1 MTEEKKMWISELI
14 NQGQALLENQENTE
28 LYDVSY
34 LYDYIETERN
44 LKSSLKKAADEGR
57 KLVIGIVGAVKA
69 GKSSF
74 LNALLFDGEQYLP
87 KAITPSTATLTK
99 ITYSESPKAI
109 VHFFSREDWDQIE
122 KYVATYEAKLDALY
136 VDYCAKF
143 EESKKKDKQVGRKD
157 RVLLS
162 KEEYEIKLF
171 RSVYKDDRILS
182 AVELKRMA
190 SASGVLEHLG
200 EDVELRGN
208 IIEKITDYIDAKGV
222 YTAIVK
228 NVELMVDNKN
238 IEGIEI
244 IDTPGLCDPVVS
256 RGQKTKEELKDCD
269 VVFLLS
275 SVCEFLPADTIN
287 LMVNSLPSAGVD
299 EVLVIGSRFDDGI
312 TDDKGGDFLT
322 KAKKTKAACEKSFCR
337 NMEMI
342 KTSGRSNELTS
353 KIEKSDRLYVSSM
366 CYVLNKK
373 IKKGIQFNEEE
384 AKVYEQLQEYS
395 GFKDEYLSQ
404 ISGLN
409 EVKKRL
415 NAILK
420 RKEEIIAQNDNKLV
434 ENAASNFSKIIY
446 DIKTYVETNNIKLRN
461 MSKEEVEEKSQNIRD
476 ALVMSRKQMTT
487 LFETTGLQCEK
498 KLIST
503 KSILTQEMANYTSFK
518 TTTDTFEDVATVNA
532 GFCGLRKDI
541 VKTTVTTKKASTAQV
556 KINLQN
562 YNARIMQ
569 VINDEFTYLFNQ
581 EQFVRKIKEI
591 IMKAFEAGDTDY
603 EKEDIL
609 LPVEKLL
616 VKLTLPT
623 VDVDSSKYIDLLN
636 SRFSRGYAENDEI
649 HELSSMQAELLGK
662 IRSEYDA
669 KVTENGQ
676 TINKIMQ
683 QESVGFADEI
693 EKKFSGD
700 IQKLLSQMEE
710 QQKYIELNSS
720 FATQL
725 GELIIKFKEIA
736 NAI

>member
-1 MTEEKKMWISELI
+1 MTEEKKKELFEIIS
-14 NQGQALLENQENTE
+14 QGQALLENQDNAE

-34 LYDYIETERN
+34 LYDFINTGKE
-44 LKSSLKKAADEGR
+44 LKSSLKKAAAKGR
-57 KLVIGIVGAVKA
+57 KLVIGIIGAVKA

-99 ITYSESPKAI
+99 ISYAETPKAV
-109 VHFFSREDWDQIE
+109 VHFFSREDWEQIE
-122 KYVATYEAKLDALY
+122 KYVASYETKLEKEYA
-136 VDYCAKF
+136 DYCRKF
-143 EESKKKDKQVGRKD
+143 EEGKKKDKQNGGKEREFF
-157 RVLLS
+157 S
-162 KEEYEIKLF
+162 KEKYEIRCF
-171 RSVYKDDRILS
+171 RSVFKDDRILS

-190 SASGVLEHLG
+190 SANGVLEYLG
-200 EDVELRGN
+200 KEVELEGN
-208 IIEKITDYIDAKGV
+208 IIEKLNDYIDAKGT
-222 YTAIVK
+222 YTAVVK
-228 NVELMVDNKN
+228 NVELMVDNESL
-238 IEGIEI
+238 EGIEI

-256 RGQKTKEELKDCD
+256 RGQKTKEELHNCD

-299 EVLVIGSRFDDGI
+299 EVLVVGSRFDDGI
-312 TDDKGGDFLT
+312 TDDKGGDFRT
-322 KAKKTKAACEKSFCR
+322 KAKKTKESCDKSFFK
-337 NMEMI
+337 NMEMV
-342 KTSGRSNELTS
+342 KKSGQSNELTA
-353 KIEKSDRLYVSSM
+353 KIEKSDRLYISSM
-366 CYVLNKK
+366 CYVLSKK
-373 IKKGIQFNEEE
+373 IKKGMKFTAEE

-409 EVKKRL
+409 EVKKKL

-420 RKEEIIAQNDNKLV
+420 RKEDIIAQNDSRLI
-434 ENAASNFSKIIY
+434 ENAANNFAKILF

-461 MSKEEVEEKSQNIRD
+461 MSKEEVEDKSQNIRD
-476 ALVMSRKQMTT
+476 ALILSRKQMTT

-518 TTTDTFEDVATVNA
+518 TTTDTSEDVYTVQA
-532 GFCGLRKDI
+532 GFLGLRKDT
-541 VKTTVTTKKASTAQV
+541 VKTTVVTKKASTAQV

-562 YNARIMQ
+562 YNARSMQ
-569 VINDEFTYLFNQ
+569 IINDEFTYLFNQ

-591 IMKAFEAGDTDY
+591 IMKAFAAGDTDY

-616 VKLTLPT
+616 VKLTLPAI
-623 VDVDSSKYIDLLN
+623 DVDPGKYIDLLN
-636 SRFSRGYAENDEI
+636 SRFINGYAENNEI

-662 IRSEYDA
+662 IRAEYDA

-676 TINKIMQ
+676 TISKIMQ
-683 QESVGFADEI
+683 QESVGFADEL

-700 IQKLLSQMEE
+700 MQKLLVQMEE
-710 QQKYIELNSS
+710 QQKYLELNAA

-725 GELIIKFKEIA
+725 GELIRKFKEMA
-736 NAI
+736 NAV

>member
-1 MTEEKKMWISELI
+1 MTEEKKNEIFELMTK
-14 NQGQALLENQENTE
+14 GQTLLENQDNVE
-28 LYDVSY
+28 LFDISY
-34 LYDYIETERN
+34 LYDYINTEKE
-44 LKSSLKKAADEGR
+44 LKSNLRKAADEGR

-99 ITYSESPKAI
+99 ITYSSMPKAI
-109 VHFFSREDWDQIE
+109 VHFFSKDDWKEIE
-122 KYVATYEAKLDALY
+122 NHVAKYEAKLEDVYAE
-136 VDYCAKF
+136 YCAQYEK
-143 EESKKKDKQVGRKD
+143 SKKKDKKNERKF
-157 RVLLS
+157 LS
-162 KEEYEIKLF
+162 KEEYEKGF
-171 RSVYKDDRILS
+171 RNAFKDDRILS
-182 AVELKRMA
+182 ALELKERA
-190 SASGVLEHLG
+190 SASGVLEYLG
-200 EDVELRGN
+200 ENVELQGN
-208 IIEKITDYIDAKGV
+208 IIEKLNDYIDADGT

-238 IEGIEI
+238 LEGIEI
-244 IDTPGLCDPVVS
+244 VDTPGLCDPVVS
-256 RGQKTKEELKDCD
+256 RGQKTKEELHDCD

-275 SVCEFLPADTIN
+275 SVCEFLPVDTIN

-299 EVLVIGSRFDDGI
+299 EVLIIGSRFDDGI

-322 KAKKTKAACEKSFCR
+322 KAKKTKEACEKSFSR
-337 NMEMI
+337 NMEII
-342 KTSGRSNELTS
+342 KTSGRSNELTL
-353 KIEKSDRLYVSSM
+353 KIEKSDRIYISSM

-373 IKKGIQFNEEE
+373 IKEGINFTAEE
-384 AKVYEQLQEYS
+384 AKIYEQLQEYS

-420 RKEEIIAQNDNKLV
+420 RKEEIIAQNDSKLV
-434 ENAASNFSKIIY
+434 EIAASNFAKVLF

-461 MSKEEVEEKSQNIRD
+461 MSKEEVEEKSQNISD

-518 TTTDTFEDVATVNA
+518 ITTETSEDVYTVHA
-532 GFCGLRKDI
+532 GLLGLRRDT
-541 VKTTVTTKKASTAQV
+541 VKTTVVTKKASTAQV

-562 YNARIMQ
+562 YNARSMQ

-591 IMKAFEAGDTDY
+591 IMKAFEAGDADY

-623 VDVDSSKYIDLLN
+623 IDVDPSKYVDLLN
-636 SRFSRGYAENDEI
+636 SRFMSGYAEDNEI

-662 IRSEYDA
+662 IRSEYDT

-676 TINKIMQ
+676 TISKIMQ
-683 QESVGFADEI
+683 QESVSFADEL

-710 QQKYIELNSS
+710 QQKYIELNAT
-720 FATQL
+720 FAMQL
-725 GELIIKFKEIA
+725 GELIKKFKEIT
-736 NAI
+736 NVI